1 VRRKAVTQSNR
12 DKVYRSISEVSE
24 EIGVKP
30 HVLRYWETQFPT
42 LRPRK
47 NRAGNRMYRPE
58 DLELLGR
65 IKELLYE
72 RRFTIEGARRHILEA
87 RRVKT
92 RSKKESGSR
101 TDAALRTERRRRVE
115 EVCRDLGRI
124 SRQLRQPAKSTT
136 AARA

>member
-1 VRRKAVTQSNR
+1 VRRKVVAESNR
-12 DKVYRSISEVSE
+12 DKMYRSISEVSE

-58 DLELLGR
+58 ELELLGR
-65 IKELLYE
+65 IKELLYD
-72 RRFTIEGARRHILEA
+72 RRFTIEGARRHLLEE
-87 RRVKT
+87 RRVNT
-92 RSKKESGSR
+92 RAKKETPATEVPAVS
-101 TDAALRTERRRRVE
+101 AERRKQVE

-124 SRQLRQPAKSTT
+124 SRGLRQAAGSQS
-136 AARA
+136 AARS